1 MQLHPEIVV
10 ICMLPVVNILLAVV
24 LFTECLWSNL
34 ETDHFKNLV
43 VIFKR
48 VSLDS
53 LIQFLCSFSEEYPQK
68 IETLQILQILY
79 QVRRCL
85 DPEIWRIGMIENIL
99 ILFLCWIFWVSFLQ
113 GNMVSWHCFRILFS
127 SASAWL
133 WNKWVVMLPTYP
145 KFCSWTV
152 PGWLSTELKNWS
164 PRWRGDTCRKECI
177 PWCVQGYGYAVHHTA
192 RLFHLWESLARS
204 LTLGTAYSI

>member
-10 ICMLPVVNILLAVV
+10 ICMLPVVDILLAVV

-48 VSLDS
+48 VSLNS
-53 LIQFLCSFSEEYPQK
+53 LIQPFMCNCSEEYPQK

-85 DPEIWRIGMIENIL
+85 DTEIWCISMIENIL
-99 ILFLCWIFWVSFLQ
+99 LLFLCWIFWVSFLQ
-113 GNMVSWHCFRILFS
+113 GNMVPWHCFRIHFS
-127 SASAWL
+127 SASAQL
-133 WNKWVVMLPTYP
+133 WNNWVVILPTYH

-152 PGWLSTELKNWS
+152 PGWLST
-164 PRWRGDTCRKECI
+164 
-177 PWCVQGYGYAVHHTA
+177 
-192 RLFHLWESLARS
+192 
-204 LTLGTAYSI
+204 